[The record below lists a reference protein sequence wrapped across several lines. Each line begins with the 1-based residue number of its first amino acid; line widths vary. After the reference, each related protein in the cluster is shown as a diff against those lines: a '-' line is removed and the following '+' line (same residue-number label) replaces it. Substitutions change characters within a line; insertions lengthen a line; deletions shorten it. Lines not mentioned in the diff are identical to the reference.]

1 VSLGLVPA
9 RLGRVLA
16 PLVAIELALVGVLGA
31 LVWHSTHGNRFDS
44 AVARSLYAGPGSF
57 VRSVASVVTIFGAA
71 GFVVPATALVTVWAW
86 FLFRDRDRRL
96 VLFAPIAVL
105 VPFLAGRVLK
115 SAVHRQRPSTST
127 LLREINAS
135 FPSGHATS
143 SAALALTVSLLLV
156 AAAVSWRRPAIVA
169 LAAYAFAV
177 SLSRLVL
184 GVHYLTDVVGG
195 ICLGG
200 AGVLSCAW
208 LFSRGG
214 GRESNPPDGDR
225 PSHPL

>member
-1 VSLGLVPA
+1 MSLGLVPA

-16 PLVAIELALVGVLGA
+16 PLVVVEAALVAVLGA
-31 LVWHSTHGNRFDS
+31 LVWHSTNGDRFDS
-44 AVARSLYAGPGSF
+44 AVARSLYAGPGSW
-57 VRSVASVVTIFGAA
+57 VRGVASVVTVFGAA
-71 GFVVPATALVTVWAW
+71 GFIVPATVLVTVWAW
-86 FLFRDRDRRL
+86 FLFRDRDRWL
-96 VLFAPIAVL
+96 VLFAPVAVL

-115 SAVHRQRPSTST
+115 GAVHRQRPSTST
-127 LLREINAS
+127 LLQEVHAS

-143 SAALALTVSLLLV
+143 SAALALTIALLLI
-156 AAAVSWRRPAIVA
+156 AGAVSWRRPVIVG
-169 LAAYAFAV
+169 LGVYAVAV

-195 ICLGG
+195 ICLAG
-200 AGVLSCAW
+200 ACVLSCAW